1 MAEII
6 QINNNTWRI
15 EDDGVRFFL
24 LTGDE
29 SALMIDSGMNTPN
42 AKEIVESIT
51 NLPITLLNTHCD
63 IDHISGNNAFEEFYI
78 GENEIDYYLKMH
90 NQTSN
95 IKLVKDK
102 EIIDLGNRK
111 LQIINLPGHTPGSI
125 AILDINN
132 RVLIGGDSIQ
142 DGRIF
147 MFGEKR
153 NLNAFIISLQELWNN
168 YQNEFDVVYPSHGSI
183 PIDKNI
189 IPKIID
195 AAKQIKENKVQGKR
209 IEMMSKEI
217 TYYDFGYVGFLCD

>member
-102 EIIDLGNRK
+102 EVIDLGNRK

-183 PIDKNI
+183 PINKDI

-195 AAKQIKENKVQGKR
+195 AAKQIKENKVQGEK
-209 IEMMSKEI
+209 IEMMSKKI

>member
-147 MFGEKR
+147 MFGEIR

-168 YQNEFDVVYPSHGSI
+168 YQNEFDVVYPSHGSV
-183 PIDKNI
+183 PINKDI

-195 AAKQIKENKVQGKR
+195 AAKQIKENKVQGER

>member
-24 LTGDE
+24 LTGNE

-42 AKEIVESIT
+42 AREIVESIT

-78 GENEIDYYLKMH
+78 GENEIDYYLKM
-90 NQTSN
+90 NKQTN
-95 IKLVKDK
+95 TIKFVKDK

-125 AILDINN
+125 AILDIDN

-147 MFGEKR
+147 MFGDIR
-153 NLNAFIISLQELWNN
+153 NLDTFIISLQELWND
-168 YQNEFDVVYPSHGSI
+168 YQNEFDIVYPSHGSI

-189 IPKIID
+189 ITKIID

>member
-78 GENEIDYYLKMH
+78 SENEIDYYLKM
-90 NQTSN
+90 NKQTN
-95 IKLVKDK
+95 TIKFVKDK

-147 MFGEKR
+147 MFGEIR

-183 PIDKNI
+183 PINKDI
-189 IPKIID
+189 IPKIIE
-195 AAKQIKENKVQGKR
+195 AAKQIKENKVQGER

>member
-6 QINNNTWRI
+6 QINNSTWRI

-147 MFGEKR
+147 MFGEIR

-168 YQNEFDVVYPSHGSI
+168 YQNEFDIVYPSHGSI

-189 IPKIID
+189 IPKIIE
-195 AAKQIKENKVQGKR
+195 AAKQIKENKVQGER